1 MQRPK
6 PLARPAAFAPAPSRL
21 SVTLHCTR
29 DRVARAYPLHGV
41 LTLGRFPSTL
51 PPLVLPTEL
60 IEWYIACGCTGLFAV
75 CQSSEMYHLTNEE
88 RIALATFVKTKA
100 VRSHRPP
107 PPQLRVP
114 RTLQDSKCKTPKKN
128 MLRNY
133 DDVLRTSV
141 RDGGFAQPWYPAPFR
156 GPWPCLGGGAVEQ
169 ACALLLMGAARDRDA
184 ARDTPPP
191 GARPTKRP
199 YSVQRCSQPPTAG
212 AYIRWGG
219 GYPAATH
226 IMATLRR
233 RPGWV
238 HH

>member
-133 DDVLRTSV
+133 DDASEDICARWGVCAALVPRSVPRALALPWRRGGRAGVRTAA
-141 RDGGFAQPWYPAPFR
+141 DGGS
-156 GPWPCLGGGAVEQ
+156 
-169 ACALLLMGAARDRDA
+169 ARSRC
-184 ARDTPPP
+184 
-191 GARPTKRP
+191 GARYAPSRCPTN
-199 YSVQRCSQPPTAG
+199 QT
-212 AYIRWGG
+212 
-219 GYPAATH
+219 
-226 IMATLRR
+226 TLQCTTL
-233 RPGWV
+233 
-238 HH
+238 